1 MNDELLLSALET
13 VCMEDYV
20 CTRPVPVHHFSRR
33 HRKAMERI
41 LYPNSEV
48 LAASGQ
54 IRFSRRTLIILIA
67 AVFLAAFITGAAL
80 VSFINGFAGRVHHDN
95 TQFYGEFSGSQ
106 LDTIQEV
113 YSLTEIPE
121 GYYLSEEVQEQ
132 HQYYVTY
139 QNVNDDSDSFMF
151 TQNIKSYFDMHM
163 TTDDYITE
171 KITVNGN
178 EGFYI
183 NWGTVEEP
191 DGGIYWI
198 DDNYAF
204 SILGNFDKEEMQKL
218 AESAKVL

>member
-41 LYPNSEV
+41 LYPNGDIP
-48 LAASGQ
+48 AASGQ

-121 GYYLSEEVQEQ
+121 GYYLAEEVQEQ
-132 HQYYVTY
+132 HQNIITY
-139 QNVNDDSDSFMF
+139 QSEDDDFDSIMF
-151 TQNIKSYFDMHM
+151 TQTIKSSFDAHL
-163 TTDDYITE
+163 TTDGYTTE
-171 KITVNGN
+171 KITVNRN

-183 NWGTVEEP
+183 NWGSVEEP
-191 DGGIYWI
+191 DGGIYWT

-204 SILGNFDKEEMQKL
+204 SILGNFDKEEMLKL

>member
-80 VSFINGFAGRVHHDN
+80 VSFISGFAGRVHHDN

-106 LDTIQEV
+106 LDTIQEF
-113 YSLTEIPE
+113 YSLTEIPK
-121 GYYLSEEVQEQ
+121 GYYILEEVQEPYQ
-132 HQYYVTY
+132 HYVTY
-139 QNVNDDSDSFMF
+139 QNSDNDSICFVFSQVLKSD
-151 TQNIKSYFDMHM
+151 FDIHM
-163 TTDDYITE
+163 TTDGYHIE
-171 KITVNGN
+171 EITVDGN
-178 EGFYI
+178 DGFYI
-183 NWGTVEEP
+183 NWGSNEEP
-191 DGGIYWI
+191 DSELYWTN
-198 DDNYAF
+198 DTYVF
-204 SILGNFDKEEMQKL
+204 SIAGIFDKEEMLKL

>member
-20 CTRPVPVHHFSRR
+20 CTQPVPVHHFSRR

-41 LYPNSEV
+41 LYPNGDIPAV
-48 LAASGQ
+48 SGQ
-54 IRFSRRTLIILIA
+54 IRLNRRTLIILIA

-106 LDTIQEV
+106 LDAIQEI

-121 GYYLSEEVQEQ
+121 GYYIIEEIQEQ
-132 HQYYVTY
+132 HQNIITY
-139 QNVNDDSDSFMF
+139 ENANDDSLTF
-151 TQNIKSYFDMHM
+151 TQTIKSSFDTHL
-163 TTDDYITE
+163 TTDGYTTE

-183 NWGTVEEP
+183 NWGSVKEP
-191 DGGIYWI
+191 DGGIYWT

-204 SILGNFDKEEMQKL
+204 SILGNFDKEEMLKL

>member
-41 LYPNSEV
+41 LYPNGDIPA
-48 LAASGQ
+48 LSGQ
-54 IRFSRRTLIILIA
+54 IRLSRRTLIILIA

-95 TQFYGEFSGSQ
+95 TQFYGEVSNSQ
-106 LDTIQEV
+106 PDTIQEV
-113 YSLTEIPE
+113 YSLTGVPE
-121 GYYLSEEVQEQ
+121 GYYLVEEVQEQ
-132 HQYYVTY
+132 NQCYVTY
-139 QNVNDDSDSFMF
+139 ENANNAYKSFTF
-151 TQNIKSYFDMHM
+151 SQIIKSDFDAHL
-163 TTDDYITE
+163 TTEGYPIDNV
-171 KITVNGN
+171 TVNGS

-183 NWGTVEEP
+183 NWGNSEKP
-191 DGGIYWI
+191 DGGIYWTN
-198 DDNYAF
+198 DNYAF
-204 SILGNFDKEEMQKL
+204 SIIGNFDKEEMLKL